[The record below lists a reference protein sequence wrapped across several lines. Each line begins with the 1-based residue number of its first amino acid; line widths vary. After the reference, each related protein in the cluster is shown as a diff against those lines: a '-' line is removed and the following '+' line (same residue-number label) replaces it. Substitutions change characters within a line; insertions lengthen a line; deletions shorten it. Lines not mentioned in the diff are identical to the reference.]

1 MKRNRTFSLLCI
13 SLFLS
18 ACSSKTNH
26 EVCFVTNPAIDSI
39 QTEPF
44 IREGS
49 GLNMF
54 YNICADDSFLYC
66 LDFYNDTIL
75 KAYPQTSFP
84 VMARYA
90 TKGQGPDDL
99 ILPFFTREIVQKG
112 GNIKMTD
119 VNAWSLREINPT
131 RSTRIHLN
139 TTRLPIVPMMQDYA
153 ETDLCIYG
161 TNIDSPECLFFIY
174 DKNKQKVKDIR
185 YWDEKQL
192 KSKYP
197 DTHIPFLFTGNLLL
211 HPERGICRTM
221 NNLNSLFFFDLQGE
235 LLKEVVIGTE
245 RIWPEADPQFLD
257 FPQANKY
264 VLSLTG
270 NQECLYILYN
280 GYPANTQGA
289 CSKILR
295 FDWEGNLLKSIQ
307 TDRDLSQ
314 IALTPD
320 GNCLY
325 AIANNEEGGTDVV
338 RITF

>member
-1 MKRNRTFSLLCI
+1 MRPRGKDRMT
-13 SLFLS
+13 
-18 ACSSKTNH
+18 
-26 EVCFVTNPAIDSI
+26 
-39 QTEPF
+39 
-44 IREGS
+44 
-49 GLNMF
+49 
-54 YNICADDSFLYC
+54 
-66 LDFYNDTIL
+66 
-75 KAYPQTSFP
+75 
-84 VMARYA
+84 
-90 TKGQGPDDL
+90 L

-161 TNIDSPECLFFIY
+161 TNIDSPEYLFFIY

-257 FPQANKY
+257 FPQANNMSFHLQGIKNAFISSTT
-264 VLSLTG
+264 VTRQILKAHVPSFCDLTG
-270 NQECLYILYN
+270 RQ
-280 GYPANTQGA
+280 
-289 CSKILR
+289 SFKIH
-295 FDWEGNLLKSIQ
+295 
-307 TDRDLSQ
+307 TDRPRFK
-314 IALTPD
+314 PD
-320 GNCLY
+320 CPN
-325 AIANNEEGGTDVV
+325 A
-338 RITF
+338 